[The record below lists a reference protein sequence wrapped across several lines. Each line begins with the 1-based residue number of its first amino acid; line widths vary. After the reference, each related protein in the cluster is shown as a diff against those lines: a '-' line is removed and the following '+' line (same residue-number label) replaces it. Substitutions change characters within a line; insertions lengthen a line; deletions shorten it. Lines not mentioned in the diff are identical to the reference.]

1 MQSLFLLP
9 VSLSEVIKPH
19 WVQKQEGVSWPEEGC
34 SLQRVI
40 LLVPDVTLDGRPGAR
55 IPNPALGGLLPCI
68 RFCGE
73 RVFETVRTHSKG
85 QGWASRGT
93 RGIPGSLNSEN
104 IEMEPERAIEGR
116 EGTKASLELD
126 IVRAFSGLLLHNK

>member
-19 WVQKQEGVSWPEEGC
+19 RVQKQEGVSWPEEGC

-55 IPNPALGGLLPCI
+55 IPNPALGGSSLVSAFVGKEL
-68 RFCGE
+68 
-73 RVFETVRTHSKG
+73 
-85 QGWASRGT
+85 SR
-93 RGIPGSLNSEN
+93 P
-104 IEMEPERAIEGR
+104 
-116 EGTKASLELD
+116 
-126 IVRAFSGLLLHNK
+126 